1 MSTNKAS
8 SSGRRDF
15 QTDDPGPFA
24 MAEPGFFLRGPT
36 NLLTRDEAR
45 WIALNI
51 AKLPKL
57 LKRPL
62 ER

>member
-1 MSTNKAS
+1 
-8 SSGRRDF
+8 
-15 QTDDPGPFA
+15 

-57 LKRPL
+57 LKRRL
-62 ER
+62 DR